1 MIKESRE
8 AREAQESGREPNKSE
23 IKERIKADGTKIE
36 KKTKKKKSKGI
47 LKTAQVK
54 STGCSENL
62 LANCTIQ
69 ELDREAEECSQA
81 EFVRACTD
89 QQDLGKFESLKDL
102 TLKATEI
109 SKELEDIENK
119 CKKFLNIENVPESI
133 EKEIGEPVVNQ
144 DQIMDELSKIE
155 TLTKAIM
162 SGNVREDQRHF
173 AKEVLEEVRSKIL
186 NEIGQESESSS
197 EVIIEE
203 MEQIEELSDQED
215 DTTEEAMDEG
225 NASEHMDNVVQA
237 QDVLP
242 SWCPGGYN
250 EDTMEIDSCGNVLC
264 NWCNY

>member
-1 MIKESRE
+1 
-8 AREAQESGREPNKSE
+8 
-23 IKERIKADGTKIE
+23 
-36 KKTKKKKSKGI
+36 
-47 LKTAQVK
+47 
-54 STGCSENL
+54 
-62 LANCTIQ
+62 
-69 ELDREAEECSQA
+69 
-81 EFVRACTD
+81 
-89 QQDLGKFESLKDL
+89 
-102 TLKATEI
+102 
-109 SKELEDIENK
+109 
-119 CKKFLNIENVPESI
+119 
-133 EKEIGEPVVNQ
+133 
-144 DQIMDELSKIE
+144 MDELSKIE

-162 SGNVREDQRHF
+162 SGNVREDQRHL
-173 AKEVLEEVRSKIL
+173 AKEVFEEVRSKIL